1 MAITNARID
10 DNGHLIFVTD
20 EGTVIDAGNVRG
32 IPGPQGEKGVGI
44 KGDPGEPGATGATGA
59 AGIGIKGFA
68 SGYVDAGQFVTLD
81 NLKFSV
87 TTGGQRGLCCAT
99 VSGTA
104 TLSISANYAL
114 AGGNGGYATGWP
126 GATYTTT
133 PSGSWFGWHFP
144 NAGDGSTYTVNDYTN
159 QRVYRVTLMIGYA
172 YTKNF
177 ISIERL
183 Y

>member
-1 MAITNARID
+1 MTIRKIHSNDVTNNRADIATQYTEIFFD
-10 DNGHLIFVTD
+10 DQANSLLL
-20 EGTVIDAGNVRG
+20 
-32 IPGPQGEKGVGI
+32 P
-44 KGDPGEPGATGATGA
+44 DPTGLLETKIGATGGGV
-59 AGIGIKGFA
+59 AGKGFA
-68 SGYVDAGQFVTLD
+68 SGYVNAGQFVTLD

-114 AGGNGGYATGWP
+114 AGGASGYATTHP
-126 GATYTTT
+126 GANYTTT
-133 PSGSWFGWHFP
+133 PSGSWFGWSFA
-144 NAGDGSTYTVNDYTN
+144 NAGDGSTYLVNDYTN
-159 QRVYRVTLMIGYA
+159 KLFYRVHLMIGAGYLN
-172 YTKNF
+172 NF

>member
-1 MAITNARID
+1 MTIRKIHSNNTTSTRADIAKDYTELYFDDATNSI
-10 DNGHLIFVTD
+10 LL
-20 EGTVIDAGNVRG
+20 
-32 IPGPQGEKGVGI
+32 P
-44 KGDPGEPGATGATGA
+44 DPSGLLETKIGATSNPTGL
-59 AGIGIKGFA
+59 KGFS

-99 VSGTA
+99 VAGTA

-114 AGGNGGYATGWP
+114 AGGASGYATTYP
-126 GATYTTT
+126 GANYTTT
-133 PSGSWFGWHFP
+133 PSGSWFGWSFA
-144 NAGDGSTYTVNDYTN
+144 NAGDGSTYLVNDYTN
-159 QRVYRVTLMIGYA
+159 QRFYRVTLMIGAGYL
-172 YTKNF
+172 KNF